1 MAQEDEVAGRMYA
14 ELDLLEG
21 TTDAPRG
28 SVLHQELVSD
38 YVRRAMRDKDSIM
51 HDAIE
56 ADKDIFQIFRT
67 SSEEQLASVGLRRVS
82 SVKQTS
88 AEEGT

>member
-51 HDAIE
+51 HVSLGARH
-56 ADKDIFQIFRT
+56 AATGALSFMCFLGQGVST
-67 SSEEQLASVGLRRVS
+67 SCVS
-82 SVKQTS
+82 L
-88 AEEGT
+88 